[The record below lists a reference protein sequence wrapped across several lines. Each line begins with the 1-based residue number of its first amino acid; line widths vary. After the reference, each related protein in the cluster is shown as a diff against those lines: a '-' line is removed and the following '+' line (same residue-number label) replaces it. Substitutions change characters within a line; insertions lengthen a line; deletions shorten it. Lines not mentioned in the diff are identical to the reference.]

1 MLNRIILFLMI
12 LIFCSKVLA
21 DQNIIQTQKSPN
33 VVDELDGN
41 YQKMIREPSVPLAS
55 LQKVWDKLEKGA
67 GVYIVNFDPR
77 EIIKITV
84 REYMTTTV
92 IFPGWEAIN
101 EVIVGDDGNYQILK
115 PKDNIVIIRPINYVG
130 LDTSI
135 TMIGHSGHV
144 YGFYVRVEG
153 YNSNNISDITVRV
166 IVPAPNNI
174 NYKNSKIPEKNDYLD
189 EAYFN
194 SSKLNFKFSMSGD
207 ESIAPNLVYSDGVR
221 TWFDYGEKLDEKK
234 IPTFYSVIDGYQ
246 QAINVTVDGDRLV
259 VQGSGSFVLKSGD
272 RLTCFYLTKN
282 QKIKG

>member
-1 MLNRIILFLMI
+1 MLKRIILLLMV
-12 LIFCSKVLA
+12 LIFCSKVVA
-21 DQNIIQTQKSPN
+21 DQNITQSQKSQD
-33 VVDELDGN
+33 VIDEIDGN
-41 YQKMIREPSVPLAS
+41 YQKMLRQPSVPLAS
-55 LQKVWDKLEKGA
+55 LQKVWDKLIKGA

-92 IFPGWEAIN
+92 IFPQWEAIN

-115 PKDNIVIIRPINYVG
+115 PKDNIVIIRPVNYVG

-135 TMIGHSGHV
+135 TMIGSSGHV

-153 YNSNNISDITVRV
+153 YNSKNISDITVRV
-166 IVPAPNNI
+166 IVPAPQQI
-174 NYKNSKIPEKNDYLD
+174 NQKKSKILEKNDYLD

-221 TWFDYGEKLDEKK
+221 TWFDYGGKLDEKK

-246 QAINVTVDGDRLV
+246 QAINVTIDGDRLV
-259 VQGSGSFVLKSGD
+259 AQGSGSFVLKSGD
-272 RLTCFYLTKN
+272 RLTCVYPTKD
-282 QKIKG
+282 QKIKD

>member
-1 MLNRIILFLMI
+1 MLKRIILLLMV
-12 LIFCSKVLA
+12 LIFCSKVVA
-21 DQNIIQTQKSPN
+21 DQNITQSQKSQD
-33 VVDELDGN
+33 VIDEIDGN
-41 YQKMIREPSVPLAS
+41 YQKMLRQPSVPLAS
-55 LQKVWDKLEKGA
+55 LQKVWDKLIKGA

-92 IFPGWEAIN
+92 IFPQWEAIN

-115 PKDNIVIIRPINYVG
+115 PKDNIVIIRPVNYVG

-135 TMIGHSGHV
+135 TMIGSSGHV

-153 YNSNNISDITVRV
+153 YNSKNISDITVRV
-166 IVPAPNNI
+166 IVPAPQQI
-174 NYKNSKIPEKNDYLD
+174 NQKKSKILEKNDYLD

-221 TWFDYGEKLDEKK
+221 TWFDYGGKLDEKK

-246 QAINVTVDGDRLV
+246 QAINVTIDGDRLV
-259 VQGSGSFVLKSGD
+259 AQGSGSFVLKSGD
-272 RLTCFYLTKN
+272 RLICVYPTKD
-282 QKIKG
+282 QKIKD